1 MKRYALLVLMSI
13 AASALQGSSG
23 ADLKLPPVRTA
34 ALTNGIKLF
43 YVQDE
48 LPQVTVVLSAGYG
61 RMYEDREGAGMA
73 ELMAQTVSLGGSK
86 RFPGT
91 VLHEKVDAMGGRFS
105 IEAGWEHILVSIKVL
120 DRFRDE
126 ALDIVA
132 DLAANPNIE
141 EQYLDNAKALVAD
154 SIRRKYDDP
163 AEIAFE
169 RARAIIFGGEGYG
182 STPTEAGVRSY
193 SLERVRE
200 TWRKHFA
207 GRNIMIGMYAPLG
220 FPEAERLCRERLAPL
235 PAGAAAMYPADR
247 KKALDAVASSR
258 NKIFFYPKDIPQS
271 TVVVGTIAPD
281 IKYAGAY
288 SLEVMNYILGGG
300 SFSSRL
306 MQEIRVK
313 RGLAYAVQS
322 IMRFR
327 CRSGVFLAFA
337 QTENKSAGEVL
348 SLLTGNISR
357 MTTEP
362 VPASEIVWAQRAI
375 NNSFVFQF
383 DTPLNILSNYMEIAY
398 NDLPADYYISYLDRI
413 NAVNAGEIMRES
425 RDLFSPGLITV
436 VVGNESVVPEL
447 RKRGEVVVLK

>member
-1 MKRYALLVLMSI
+1 MKRYALLACIII
-13 AASALQGSSG
+13 AASALQGSPG
-23 ADLKLPPVRTA
+23 ADLKLPPVKTVE
-34 ALTNGIKLF
+34 LTNGIRLF
-43 YVQDE
+43 YIQDE
-48 LPQVTVVLSAGYG
+48 LPQVSVVVSAGYG
-61 RMYEDREGAGMA
+61 KMYEDRESAGMA
-73 ELMAQTVSLGGSK
+73 ELMARTVSLGGSK
-86 RFPGT
+86 RYPGT
-91 VLHEKVDAMGGRFS
+91 ALHEKIDAMGGRFS
-105 IEAGWEHILVSIKVL
+105 IEAAWEHTFISIKVL
-120 DRFRDE
+120 DRFLDE

-169 RARAIIFGGEGYG
+169 RTRAIIFGGEGYG
-182 STPTEAGVRSY
+182 AVPTEAGVRSY
-193 SLERVRE
+193 SSDRVRE
-200 TWRKHFA
+200 TWKKHFT
-207 GRNIMIGMYAPLG
+207 GRNLMIGMYAPPG
-220 FPEAERLCRERLAPL
+220 FSEAERLCRERFTSL
-235 PAGAAAMYPADR
+235 PAGAAAAYPADR
-247 KKALDAVASSR
+247 KKALDAVAASG
-258 NKIFFYPKDIPQS
+258 NKIFFYPKDLPQS

-281 IKYAGAY
+281 IQYAGAY

-327 CRSGVFLAFA
+327 CRSGVFLAYA

-348 SLLTGNISR
+348 SLLTGNINR
-357 MTTEP
+357 MSVEA
-362 VPASEIVWAQRAI
+362 VPAAEIGWAQRAI
-375 NNSFVFQF
+375 SNSFVFQF

-398 NDLPADYYISYLDRI
+398 NGLPDDYYTSYLARI
-413 NAVNAGEIMRES
+413 NAVGAGEIMRES
-425 RDLFSPGLITV
+425 RALFAPGLVTV